1 MSASDIW
8 FHAYARGQ
16 LGPGLRSALA
26 YDLIYKLFGAIVL
39 GPLLAW
45 LLGRLIRL
53 SGTTT
58 IANEAIASFVVSPV
72 GLLFMLFTLAFTLL
86 AFYTEQAGLIHIA
99 GGANR
104 GTATPWTNALTTALT
119 AVPRLMHLAL
129 WQAGIL
135 LLWLLPLAAA
145 AALAYKGLLGA
156 HDINWYL
163 AERPPELFIAL
174 IAGALL
180 AALAAFVILR
190 LLLDWALTIPICL
203 YEQHCGRQAL
213 TLSRER
219 MRGHRRRGLR
229 LLVRSLLPVLLFTAG
244 VAWLA
249 DVAIGVLL
257 NTMSDIRALV
267 VATAVAVLL
276 LALLAILASFM
287 LMAVY
292 AMVVMH
298 LYLELLG
305 AERLPG
311 ERWRAAARQ
320 TRLPGLAVVLG
331 LVMLLGGAGLLIDR
345 QLNGLRL
352 GRDVQITAHR
362 GSSRYAPENTLS
374 ALYRAIEDGAD
385 MAEIDVQETADGTLV
400 LLHDSDLMRVAGIP
414 TKIWAVDY
422 KDLRHVDVGSW
433 FSPEFTN
440 EPLTTLEEALMV
452 AEGRIGLNI
461 ELKYNGHDQRLA
473 ERVVEQVREAEC
485 RHCIIT
491 SLSQQGLARV
501 RELAP
506 EIPIGQIVTAAV
518 GDVTRLDVDL
528 LSINQSRVSPG
539 VVRANRAAGLATHVW
554 TVNNI
559 DDMSQMIDTGVDNI
573 ITDEPARLRTLLEE
587 RAELSDTEL
596 LLLALSRPLK
606 D

>member
-1 MSASDIW
+1 
-8 FHAYARGQ
+8 
-16 LGPGLRSALA
+16 
-26 YDLIYKLFGAIVL
+26 
-39 GPLLAW
+39 
-45 LLGRLIRL
+45 
-53 SGTTT
+53 
-58 IANEAIASFVVSPV
+58 
-72 GLLFMLFTLAFTLL
+72 
-86 AFYTEQAGLIHIA
+86 
-99 GGANR
+99 
-104 GTATPWTNALTTALT
+104 
-119 AVPRLMHLAL
+119 
-129 WQAGIL
+129 
-135 LLWLLPLAAA
+135 
-145 AALAYKGLLGA
+145 
-156 HDINWYL
+156 
-163 AERPPELFIAL
+163 
-174 IAGALL
+174 
-180 AALAAFVILR
+180 
-190 LLLDWALTIPICL
+190 
-203 YEQHCGRQAL
+203 
-213 TLSRER
+213 
-219 MRGHRRRGLR
+219 
-229 LLVRSLLPVLLFTAG
+229 
-244 VAWLA
+244 
-249 DVAIGVLL
+249 
-257 NTMSDIRALV
+257 
-267 VATAVAVLL
+267 
-276 LALLAILASFM
+276 
-287 LMAVY
+287 
-292 AMVVMH
+292 MVVMH
-298 LYLELLG
+298 LYLEILG

-320 TRLPGLAVVLG
+320 AHLPGLAVVLG

-414 TKIWAVDY
+414 TKIWEVDY
-422 KDLRHVDVGSW
+422 NDLRHVDVGSW

-473 ERVVEQVREAEC
+473 ERVVERVREAGC

-518 GDVTRLDVDL
+518 GDVTQLDVDL
-528 LSINQSRVSPG
+528 LSINQSRVSAG
-539 VVRANRAAGLATHVW
+539 VVLANRAAGLATHVW
-554 TVNNI
+554 TVNDI
-559 DDMSQMIDTGVDNI
+559 DDMSRMIDTGVDNI
-573 ITDEPARLRTLLEE
+573 ITDEPARLRTLLQE
-587 RAELSDTEL
+587 RAQLSDTEL